1 MYVAFV
7 GVSLSAMILSLS
19 DLLFYYRLI
28 LLENR
33 FGVYTRFFWVMFETK
48 PDMVF
53 IWAAVPNF
61 YKIRKSEFAMFR
73 SMILF
78 PIWFLRCKQALSV
91 TSIILHYMHI
101 WVRIRSIGTINKTR
115 RLLAAQNGWL
125 KLPEQKF
132 EPVIKR
138 GRALHHLTRHE
149 RWPHIQN

>member
-78 PIWFLRCKQALSV
+78 PI
-91 TSIILHYMHI
+91 
-101 WVRIRSIGTINKTR
+101 
-115 RLLAAQNGWL
+115 
-125 KLPEQKF
+125 
-132 EPVIKR
+132 
-138 GRALHHLTRHE
+138 
-149 RWPHIQN
+149 